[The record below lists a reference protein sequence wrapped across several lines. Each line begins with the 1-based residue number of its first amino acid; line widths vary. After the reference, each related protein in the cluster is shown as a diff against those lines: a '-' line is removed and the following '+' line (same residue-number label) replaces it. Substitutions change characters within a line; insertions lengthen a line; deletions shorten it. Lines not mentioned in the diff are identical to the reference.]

1 MNRKPIAQQSNEN
14 ISIPRNPDGALTSFE
29 FLNKTQNQ
37 QLESLQTD
45 AINHCSLL
53 IPYYTANRK
62 KQFEGVNLSILDL
75 HLTDDKVDGLIAR
88 ANAFVLNFNTGRT
101 RHEPKFFLATRNGT
115 DIEVKQLH
123 SGICATRAKKTDGL
137 GLLAGYYMEKATQV
151 AAPMKGF
158 SILLEEGRQIGNGF
172 YPLHPAIPRQEII
185 DQTVRLWQVSGQRE

>member
-1 MNRKPIAQQSNEN
+1 MNRKPIAQQSNKN
-14 ISIPRNPDGALTSFE
+14 ISIPRNPDGALTSFD
-29 FLNKTQNQ
+29 FLNTTQTQ

-62 KQFEGVNLSILDL
+62 NQFEGVNLSILDV

-88 ANAFVLNFNTGRT
+88 ANAFVLNTNTGRT

-115 DIEVKQLH
+115 NIEVKQLA
-123 SGICATRAKKTDGL
+123 SGICAKRAKKTDGL
-137 GLLAGYYMEKATQV
+137 GLLAGHYMKKAPQV
-151 AAPMKGF
+151 VAPMKGF
-158 SILLEEGRQIGNGF
+158 SILLEKGRQIGNGF

-185 DQTVRLWQVSGQRE
+185 DQTVRLWQVAGQR